1 MFVVLVVR
9 VSHGHAF
16 DIIMVIYVLS
26 IIATS
31 FCSYV
36 RPETVRDANYEDET
50 LYSTVHF
57 YSAVFSAMAINVTCI
72 SKCFQVNI
80 FVTVHHTIAKTT
92 VQGLRHAE

>member
-50 LYSTVHF
+50 LYSTMHF
-57 YSAVFSAMAINVTCI
+57 YSAVFKFSDGYQCNLYFKVFPSQYICNSPPYDRKNNCPGITPC
-72 SKCFQVNI
+72 
-80 FVTVHHTIAKTT
+80 
-92 VQGLRHAE
+92 